1 MHALSIDDT
10 KMIVKFIENYAE
22 VHAVILPGRY
32 PGVKDF
38 ERVKLLPSSTTKRSV
53 YLAYQSA
60 TEARRGRVCKE
71 RTFLHYW
78 EMYTPHIKIIKAM
91 SDLCWVCQKNSTA
104 VFRSSNMPLERQSE
118 VN

>member
-10 KMIVKFIENYAE
+10 KMIVKFMENYAE

-53 YLAYQSA
+53 YL
-60 TEARRGRVCKE
+60 E
-71 RTFLHYW
+71 
-78 EMYTPHIKIIKAM
+78 
-91 SDLCWVCQKNSTA
+91 
-104 VFRSSNMPLERQSE
+104 
-118 VN
+118 